1 MTELR
6 TEASSR
12 AAAGSGGPFR
22 FERDMFASLSELLPE
37 RITSAPD
44 RLVHLREPTVGNVIP
59 DLLFGEWS
67 EDLRPLKRN
76 FTFIE
81 ARILALLEQRD
92 ELLESE
98 VSQILH
104 LSAPAAARAF
114 KRIQESGLVFPTR
127 AGKIS
132 LDAGCFT
139 RAVLVTA
146 VELKLRRW
154 REALDQA
161 VDYLKF
167 ADRAYVVL
175 DGDQIRRDE
184 EMIRSFGASRVGLFM
199 LRAGGLAEVVVAQAQ
214 PCISPQRVQA
224 VQKLCISLTA
234 SGRLQSGVVAPC
246 LEGV

>member
-1 MTELR
+1 MSQPKT
-6 TEASSR
+6 AST
-12 AAAGSGGPFR
+12 GPFR

-37 RITSAPD
+37 KIISTPD
-44 RLVHLREPTVGNVIP
+44 RWVHLREPTVGNVIP

-67 EDLRPLKRN
+67 EELRPLKRN

-98 VSQILH
+98 ISQLLH

-114 KRIQESGLVFPTR
+114 KRIQGSGLVLPTR
-127 AGKIS
+127 DGKIS

-139 RAVLVTA
+139 RALFLTA

-161 VDYLKF
+161 INYLKF

-175 DGDQIRRDE
+175 DGDQIARDE
-184 EMIRSFGASRVGLFM
+184 EMIKAFRTYGVGLLM
-199 LRAGGLAEVVVAQAQ
+199 LRTDGLSEVVSARAQS
-214 PCISPQRVQA
+214 CISPQRIQA
-224 VQKLCISLTA
+224 VQKICIRLTE
-234 SGRLQSGVVAPC
+234 SGRLQPSMGLPC
-246 LEGV
+246 LESV